1 VARRRARWT
10 SWRRSSWCALFSAE
24 RPEWGATAA
33 ARELGIAK
41 SQAHEL
47 LVSLTGIGLL
57 QRVGAGRYRVGWRIA
72 SLNQLLAANVHA
84 VTARAVPVMR
94 ELGERYG
101 ETLHV
106 AVWDGEHAVCIA
118 VQDGRLAARVTPPA
132 VGAAMPAHATGPGK
146 VLLAG
151 RPPGELEAL
160 LPRLGLARITRRT
173 IVDLPRLHRELAG
186 VRSRGWAY
194 EEGESRPDA
203 CTVAAPIVR
212 RGDGV
217 VAAVGLSAPPS
228 RWLRH
233 RGEYVRAVVG
243 AAAQASSGSVRSQ

>member
-1 VARRRARWT
+1 VLGTVARAGQVLD
-10 SWRRSSWCALFSAE
+10 LFTAE
-24 RPEWGATAA
+24 SPEWGATAA

-47 LVSLTGIGLL
+47 LMSLTGIGLL
-57 QRVGAGRYRVGWRIA
+57 QRVGGGRYRVGWRIA
-72 SLNQLLAANVHA
+72 SLNRLLAANAHA
-84 VTARAVPVMR
+84 VTARAAPVMR

-101 ETLHV
+101 ETLHL

-118 VQDGRLAARVTPPA
+118 VQEGRLATRVAPPP
-132 VGAAMPAHATGPGK
+132 VGAALPAHATGPGK

-160 LPRLGLARITRRT
+160 LPRLGLAQITGRT

-186 VRSRGWAY
+186 VRRRGWAH
-194 EEGESRPDA
+194 EEGENRPDA

-212 RGDGV
+212 AGDGV
-217 VAAVGLSAPPS
+217 VAAVGLSAPAA
-228 RWLRH
+228 RWVRH
-233 RGEYVRAVVG
+233 RGEYTRAVVG
-243 AAAQASSGSVRSQ
+243 AAAQASARRVRSQ